1 MCVVRSRE
9 LNYVNYYVMVFRNV
23 CFELEFVIRDVILV
37 KDNSCRYEFTTYHLS
52 DPVAGM

>member
-23 CFELEFVIRDVILV
+23 CFELEFVIGNVILV
-37 KDNSCRYEFTTYHLS
+37 RDNSCRYEFTTHDLCH
-52 DPVAGM
+52 PVAGM